1 MTGIGVLKDLFS
13 VLWTYITKKELLHM
27 ITANYRNLSCD
38 SGSILDT
45 SCQSSCPSG
54 VLHADL
60 QCVLLLVY
68 AKGSKLESCSVS
80 QLSRQSDMKDP
91 MEC

>member
-1 MTGIGVLKDLFS
+1 
-13 VLWTYITKKELLHM
+13 M
-27 ITANYRNLSCD
+27 ITENYRNQSCD

-45 SCQSSCPSG
+45 SCQSSSLSG
-54 VLHADL
+54 MLHADL

-68 AKGSKLESCSVS
+68 VKGSKLESCSVS
-80 QLSRQSDMKDP
+80 QLSRQLNMKHP